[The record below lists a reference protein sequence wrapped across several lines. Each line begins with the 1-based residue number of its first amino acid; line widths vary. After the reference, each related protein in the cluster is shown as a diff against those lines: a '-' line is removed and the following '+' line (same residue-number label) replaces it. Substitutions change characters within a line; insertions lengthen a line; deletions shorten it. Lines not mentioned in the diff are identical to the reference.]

1 MTKLLDSDWPT
12 AEQSSVNTVQ
22 TKVIVNSMHFTH
34 GILAFDWVLVQ
45 FGNNLHSFHFQKAQI
60 AFDLRAHAIEKSN

>member
-1 MTKLLDSDWPT
+1 M
-12 AEQSSVNTVQ
+12 Q
-22 TKVIVNSMHFTH
+22 FTH

-60 AFDLRAHAIEKSN
+60 AFDLRAHAIEKSS